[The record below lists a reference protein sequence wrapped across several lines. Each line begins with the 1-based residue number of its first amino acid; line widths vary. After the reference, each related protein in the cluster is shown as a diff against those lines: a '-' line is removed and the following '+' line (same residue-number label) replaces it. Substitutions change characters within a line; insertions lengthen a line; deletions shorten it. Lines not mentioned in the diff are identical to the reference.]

1 MPITWKPIVA
11 LIILVAGTVLPF
23 LGNTYLFDWDE
34 VNFAECARE
43 MLVSGDYLHPQID
56 FEPFWEK
63 PPLFFWLQAA
73 SMHLFGVN
81 EFAARFP
88 NAIIGLATVVL
99 LAFIGR
105 RWVDGT
111 FGILWAMVW
120 VGSLLPNFYM
130 HTGLIDPLFN
140 LLMFAAIVTAYES
153 IESKRRWI
161 LIGSSG
167 ILIGLAVLT
176 KGPVAILLVGVPLL
190 VLWWKHF
197 RWKRIAKDATLIGVL
212 SLLPFGLWLLSDQSA
227 YGQWFTRSF
236 AEYQL
241 RLLTT
246 QDAGHGG
253 PFYYHILV
261 LLLGCFPA
269 SWLALSTLR
278 KTGRIESL
286 ANQTLLMAT
295 LLGVVIVVFS
305 IVKTKIVHYSS
316 LAYYPIT
323 FFAVQV
329 LYRWWMNPHRAW
341 WFNIFITGAFIL
353 SGVMIATPLV
363 LSNKPL
369 LLSLVHERFARSIIE
384 TAHPHW
390 KGIEWLA
397 GALLLCAAFIAL
409 FLRIRMPR
417 PAFVALIIGIALSIS
432 AFLRVVAPRIGDFTQ
447 RELVEFCR
455 RYSNRDVILHPIG
468 FKTYVHLFYGKRRPD
483 QSPRAHGIERSQWE
497 SFLLNGHVDRDV
509 VFIAKRAKALD
520 LLRRPDLVQLD
531 DPQSAWL
538 FLLRPSIK

>member
-1 MPITWKPIVA
+1 MPIKWKPIVA
-11 LIILVAGTVLPF
+11 LIVLVAGTVLPF

-63 PPLFFWLQAA
+63 PPFFFWLQAA

-88 NAIIGLATVVL
+88 NAIVGLATIVL
-99 LAFIGR
+99 LALVGR
-105 RWVDGT
+105 RWLDGT
-111 FGILWAMVW
+111 FGLLWAMVW

-140 LLMFAAIVTAYES
+140 LLMFAAIVAAYES
-153 IESKRRWI
+153 IESQRRWI
-161 LIGSSG
+161 LISTSG

-176 KGPVAILLVGVPLL
+176 KGPVAIVLVGVPFL

-197 RWKRIAKDATLIGVL
+197 GWMKIATDVLIIGVL

-323 FFAVQV
+323 FFAAQV

-341 WFNIFITGAFIL
+341 WLNTLITGAIIL

-363 LSNKPL
+363 LSNKQL
-369 LLSLVHERFARSIIE
+369 LLSLVHDQFARSIIE
-384 TAHPHW
+384 TARPHW
-390 KGIEWLA
+390 KGIEWSA
-397 GALLLCAAFIAL
+397 GALLLSAAIVAL
-409 FLRIRMPR
+409 FLHKRMPR
-417 PAFVALIIGIALSIS
+417 PAFIVLTVGIALSIS

-468 FKTYVHLFYGKRRPD
+468 FKTYVHLFYGKRRPE
-483 QSPRAHGIERSQWE
+483 QSPRAYGIERSRWE
-497 SFLLNGHVDRDV
+497 SFLLSGRVDRDV

-538 FLLRPSIK
+538 FLLRPRTK